1 MKLTV
6 KNLKRLILEEIES
19 LSEEEIGKGT
29 TSAGKLKKKLRQ
41 TGQEKGATGR
51 EKKVVGAVTDKLMK
65 GAQEGNLLKSA
76 ILKRL
81 TRAMEEIDKLLDL
94 DVEVEDPGEEPE
106 ELPEEPIEKLPEEP
120 AV

>member
-19 LSEEEIGKGT
+19 LSEQELGVEK
-29 TSAGKLKKKLRQ
+29 TSASELKTSLKDTSKK
-41 TGQEKGATGR
+41 KGATGKER
-51 EKKVVGAVTDKLMK
+51 DVVGAVCDKLMK
-65 GAQEGNLLKSA
+65 GAQDGNLLKSK

-81 TRAMEEIDKLLDL
+81 ERAMEEIDKLLN
-94 DVEVEDPGEEPE
+94 EPE
-106 ELPEEPIEKLPEEP
+106 AEEAVPGAGPGAEGP